1 MLQPMGLQRVEHEL
15 VTEQQQIERLLPCP
29 QYNPSLAASF
39 PVILSK
45 LISLR
50 LILLTFKMGVKT
62 PCHMAMI
69 RIQLPHVGKDLGGF
83 PGGSDSKESACNA
96 GDPGL
101 IPGSGRSPGGGNGN
115 PLQYSCLGNPMDR
128 RAWWAVVRG
137 VAKSQMLQKNLNKIS
152 ATSINSLSRFV
163 PDVS

>member
-15 VTEQQQIERLLPCP
+15 VTEQQQIDRLLPCP
-29 QYNPSLAASF
+29 QDNPSLAASF

-96 GDPGL
+96 GDMGS
-101 IPGSGRSPGGGNGN
+101 IPGSGVSPGGGNGN
-115 PLQYSCLGNPMDR
+115 PLQCSCLENPMDR
-128 RAWWAVVRG
+128 GAVQAIVHG
-137 VAKSQMLQKNLNKIS
+137 VKSQTQ
-152 ATSINSLSRFV
+152 LS
-163 PDVS
+163 D

>member
-1 MLQPMGLQRVEHEL
+1 MLQAMGLQRVEHEL

-96 GDPGL
+96 GDPDFQSLGQDH
-101 IPGSGRSPGGGNGN
+101 
-115 PLQYSCLGNPMDR
+115 PLEEGMATHSSIL
-128 RAWWAVVRG
+128 AWR
-137 VAKSQMLQKNLNKIS
+137 IS
-152 ATSINSLSRFV
+152 
-163 PDVS
+163 